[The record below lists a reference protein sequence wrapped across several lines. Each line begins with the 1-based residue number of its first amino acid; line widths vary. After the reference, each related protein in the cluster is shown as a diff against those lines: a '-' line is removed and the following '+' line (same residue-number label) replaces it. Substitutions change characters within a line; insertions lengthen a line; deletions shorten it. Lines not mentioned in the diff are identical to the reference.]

1 MHDILTY
8 PSGDLPKSKVRA
20 LEFIK
25 GGWSGQGFILGPWSF
40 GLVCVFLPIS
50 VFFYFLFARLRLR
63 ACLFGER
70 RDLWLKVFAARAKFP
85 D

>member
-50 VFFYFLFARLRLR
+50 VFFLFFVCSSAV
-63 ACLFGER
+63 AGLFV
-70 RDLWLKVFAARAKFP
+70 WQAP
-85 D
+85 